1 MFMGRSEESEL
12 SGIISGAGV
21 VSGPGVS
28 SEVGESLLTSDS
40 IEEAEVSPSGEVGVG
55 LPESSGERVG
65 SKLVLGVDKAK
76 VAGEGSPGVSRD
88 GLGELEVPSCFESG
102 MSCGQ
107 EPEVCREPEGSGEE
121 EEAGDEVVAEVG
133 SGRRAG
139 VGFLGEPARAL
150 GAGKGW
156 PGLLLV
162 LVVTVDPGLVV
173 VGVPLNRPLPEG
185 VSHVQEDS

>member
-1 MFMGRSEESEL
+1 MGRSEESEL

-133 SGRRAG
+133 SGRRSG
-139 VGFLGEPARAL
+139 VGFLGEPGVGEKRGRSVRGQSAL
-150 GAGKGW
+150 L
-156 PGLLLV
+156 PYLRI
-162 LVVTVDPGLVV
+162 PQS
-173 VGVPLNRPLPEG
+173 PLRRRPMG
-185 VSHVQEDS
+185 RQRSS